1 MGAISLLKR
10 IYRKLRI
17 TILRKS
23 ILLASKSKLVLVLF
37 LILDKQLIWE
47 YVRYLRGLHRY
58 NRLER
63 LSRNEYSLRRH
74 LHGIEK
80 GLTQK
85 AFRSEFALSYILET
99 VMTLKN
105 LAPYLHKKN
114 PSFFKYSLQVLEEY
128 FFRTHSD
135 DERYIR
141 AMEIFNELKAGHS
154 VEEIPEEEKCANGDS
169 SFFSFLCSRSSVRVF
184 SKEVPTDEVLKYAI
198 RCALQAPSGCNRQP
212 YRFVII
218 KNDKELLRKVAALPP
233 GGGKKAF
240 DAPVVVFV
248 IGDYSAFP
256 TTRSF
261 HEVYV
266 DSALASLAF
275 VLALHEQGVDSCF
288 MNWPRDYK
296 LSRRVETL
304 LALKPYETVV
314 TSIAV
319 GYREMDSR
327 IALSIRKTIDE
338 ILEIK

>member
-1 MGAISLLKR
+1 MLW
-10 IYRKLRI
+10 
-17 TILRKS
+17 
-23 ILLASKSKLVLVLF
+23 ASKSRLFLVLF

-47 YVRYLRGLHRY
+47 YVRYLRGLYKY

-63 LSRNEYSLRRH
+63 LNSNEYSLRRR

-85 AFRSEFALSYILET
+85 EFRSEFALSYILET

-105 LAPYLHKKN
+105 LAPCLHEEN
-114 PSFFKYSLQVLEEY
+114 PSFFEYSLRVLEEY

-141 AMEIFNELKAGHS
+141 AMEIFTELKAGHA
-154 VEEIPEEEKCANGDS
+154 VEKIPEEERCPNDDS
-169 SFFSFLCSRSSVRVF
+169 SFFSFLCSRSSIRVF
-184 SKEVPTDEVLKYAI
+184 SKEVPSDEVLTYAI

-218 KNDKELLRKVAALPP
+218 KNDKELLKKVAALPP
-233 GGGKKAF
+233 GGGGNAF

-288 MNWPRDYK
+288 MNWPRDYN
-296 LSRRVETL
+296 LSQRLETL

-314 TSIAV
+314 TSIAL
-319 GYREMDSR
+319 GYREMESR
-327 IALSIRKTIDE
+327 VALSVRKTIEE
-338 ILEIK
+338 ILEIR